1 MRHFNHIAND
11 AILVSRPM
19 PMQRSRWMLASAF
32 ESLRSYLDGSF
43 SKGGRH
49 SIADSSSGA
58 ANCPPVAL
66 PAYLPRR
73 RSHQIASLRSTRFL
87 YYRSVVNR
95 QLFCRLASVPVATAG
110 DGQASAAQS
119 CLPPLRSFHISI
131 HPSATPT
138 GNSCHPSFSSPASTY
153 VLSSIYP
160 VSVLLPS
167 SLFLASSSVYSS
179 RTREDDFRSLR
190 GCDCLMS
197 ERCN

>member
-95 QLFCRLASVPVATAG
+95 QLFRRLASVPVATAG

-119 CLPPLRSFHISI
+119 CLPLLRSFHISI
-131 HPSATPT
+131 HPSIRY
-138 GNSCHPSFSSPASTY
+138 SY
-153 VLSSIYP
+153 RE
-160 VSVLLPS
+160 LLPS
-167 SLFLASSSVYSS
+167 LLLIPCIDLCSLLHLP
-179 RTREDDFRSLR
+179 RLR
-190 GCDCLMS
+190 VTPVLLIPRLLFGLLLTDT
-197 ERCN
+197 

>member
-19 PMQRSRWMLASAF
+19 PTQRSRWMLASAF

-95 QLFCRLASVPVATAG
+95 QLFRRLASVPVATAG

-119 CLPPLRSFHISI
+119 CLPLLRSFHISI
-131 HPSATPT
+131 HPSIHPLLLPGALAIPPSHPLHRLMFSPPFTP
-138 GNSCHPSFSSPASTY
+138 SPCYSRPPYSSPPLRSTPHGH
-153 VLSSIYP
+153 VRMILGVCAAAI
-160 VSVLLPS
+160 V
-167 SLFLASSSVYSS
+167 
-179 RTREDDFRSLR
+179 
-190 GCDCLMS
+190 
-197 ERCN
+197 